1 MASYLRQ
8 WSPDDV
14 PVVAEACADPVIQQF
29 ITAMPRPYT
38 LEHARSFIANA
49 AQNLTQGTA
58 IGMAIAEAE
67 QGRAIGSIT
76 LHTGSPRHW
85 HVGYWMAPQW
95 RNRGITSAAVSAFA
109 HWAFQSYPDLTRLS
123 LYTLPANAASQ
134 RVAER
139 SGFTR
144 EGLLRQWDHSAGFA
158 EDVVMFSLVRDDLE
172 VTDA

>member
-1 MASYLRQ
+1 
-8 WSPDDV
+8 
-14 PVVAEACADPVIQQF
+14 
-29 ITAMPRPYT
+29 
-38 LEHARSFIANA
+38 
-49 AQNLTQGTA
+49 
-58 IGMAIAEAE
+58 
-67 QGRAIGSIT
+67 
-76 LHTGSPRHW
+76 
-85 HVGYWMAPQW
+85 MAPQW

-109 HWAFQSYPDLTRLS
+109 RWAFQSYPDLTRLS